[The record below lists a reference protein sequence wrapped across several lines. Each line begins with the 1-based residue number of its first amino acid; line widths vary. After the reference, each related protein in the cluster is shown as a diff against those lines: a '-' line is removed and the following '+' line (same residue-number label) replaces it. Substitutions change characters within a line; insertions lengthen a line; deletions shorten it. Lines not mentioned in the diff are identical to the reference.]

1 MGLNILFHPM
11 FHLFHLF
18 LFRLLENRKD
28 MKHMAMYAYIAGTTN
43 DDINDKGS
51 IACQIDFLK
60 QTNVD
65 YDAYYVDTFTGVSR
79 ARFQLQK
86 LLMIVKPGDMI
97 DVMDVSNMM
106 SNIREL
112 SSLLYYLDDLQITI
126 YSDNVELD
134 VGSIR
139 EHFTIK
145 MMCRAEKLTMMQQEL
160 NRKKMCHL
168 KRQIDL
174 RRNKENK
181 RDITRNDYQIYKL
194 LMSSNYKTAQRKT
207 GLSRSTLY
215 RLKKR
220 IQKRK

>member
-1 MGLNILFHPM
+1 MS
-11 FHLFHLF
+11 
-18 LFRLLENRKD
+18 
-28 MKHMAMYAYIAGTTN
+28 MYAYIAGTTN
-43 DDINDKGS
+43 NDLNDEGS
-51 IACQIDFLK
+51 IACQLDFLQ

-65 YDAYYVDTFTGVSR
+65 YDAYFIDTFIGASR

-86 LLMIVKPGDMI
+86 LLMVVKPGDMI
-97 DVMDVSNMM
+97 DVMDVSNMT

-139 EHFTIK
+139 DQFTIA
-145 MMCRAEKLTMMQQEL
+145 MMCRAEKLTMMQL
-160 NRKKMCHL
+160 DFNRKKKCHL

-174 RRNKENK
+174 RKSKKNKQLTQK
-181 RDITRNDYQIYKL
+181 DYEIYDM
-194 LMSSNYKTAQRKT
+194 LMGSDYRTTQQAT

>member
-1 MGLNILFHPM
+1 MS
-11 FHLFHLF
+11 
-18 LFRLLENRKD
+18 
-28 MKHMAMYAYIAGTTN
+28 MYAYIAGTTN
-43 DDINDKGS
+43 NDLNDEGS
-51 IACQIDFLK
+51 IACQFDFLQ

-65 YDAYYVDTFTGVSR
+65 YDAYFIDTFIGASR

-86 LLMIVKPGDMI
+86 LLMVVKPGDMI
-97 DVMDVSNMM
+97 DVMDVSNMT

-139 EHFTIK
+139 DQYTIA
-145 MMCRAEKLTMMQQEL
+145 MMCRAEKLTMMQRDF
-160 NRKKMCHL
+160 NRKKTCQL
-168 KRQIDL
+168 KRQIASI
-174 RRNKENK
+174 RSKENK
-181 RDITRNDYQIYKL
+181 RETTQQDYQIYNM
-194 LMSSNYKTAQRKT
+194 LMNSDYKTVQKAT

-220 IQKRK
+220 IQEQ

>member
-1 MGLNILFHPM
+1 
-11 FHLFHLF
+11 
-18 LFRLLENRKD
+18 
-28 MKHMAMYAYIAGTTN
+28 MKHMSIYAYVAGTTN
-43 DDINDKGS
+43 DDIKDKGS

-97 DVMDVSNMM
+97 DVMDVSNMT
-106 SNIREL
+106 SNVREL

-134 VGSIR
+134 VYSIR
-139 EHFTIK
+139 DQFTIA

-174 RRNKENK
+174 RRNKDNK
-181 RDITRNDYQIYKL
+181 REITQQDYQIYKM
-194 LMSSNYKTAQRKT
+194 LMKNDYRTVQKAT

-220 IQKRK
+220 IQKR

>member
-1 MGLNILFHPM
+1 
-11 FHLFHLF
+11 
-18 LFRLLENRKD
+18 
-28 MKHMAMYAYIAGTTN
+28 MKHMSMYAYVAGTTN

-51 IACQIDFLK
+51 VACQIDFLK

-112 SSLLYYLDDLQITI
+112 SCLLYYLEDLQITI
-126 YSDNVELD
+126 YSDEVELD

-139 EHFTIK
+139 DQYTIA
-145 MMCRAEKLTMMQQEL
+145 MMCRAEKLTMMQRDF
-160 NRKKMCHL
+160 NRKKTCQL
-168 KRQIDL
+168 KRQIASI
-174 RRNKENK
+174 RSKENK
-181 RDITRNDYQIYKL
+181 RETTQQDYQIYNM
-194 LMSSNYKTAQRKT
+194 LMNSDYKTVQKAT

-220 IQKRK
+220 IQKQ

>member
-1 MGLNILFHPM
+1 MS
-11 FHLFHLF
+11 
-18 LFRLLENRKD
+18 
-28 MKHMAMYAYIAGTTN
+28 MYAYIAGTTN
-43 DDINDKGS
+43 DDINDQGS
-51 IACQIDFLK
+51 IACQIDFLR

-65 YDAYYVDTFTGVSR
+65 YDAYFIDTFTGVCQ

-97 DVMDVSNMM
+97 DVMDVSNMT
-106 SNIREL
+106 SNVREL

-145 MMCRAEKLTMMQQEL
+145 MMCRAEKLTMMQHSF
-160 NRKKMCHL
+160 NRNKMCHL
-168 KRQIDL
+168 KHQIDV
-174 RRNKENK
+174 RRNKPV
-181 RDITRNDYQIYKL
+181 ITKHDYEIYDL
-194 LMSSNYKTAQRKT
+194 LIKSDYKTAQRKT

-220 IQKRK
+220 IQKQ

>member
-1 MGLNILFHPM
+1 
-11 FHLFHLF
+11 
-18 LFRLLENRKD
+18 

-145 MMCRAEKLTMMQQEL
+145 MMCRAEKLTMMQQEF
-160 NRKKMCHL
+160 NHNKMCHL
-168 KRQIDL
+168 KHQLALIQ
-174 RRNKENK
+174 NKNSK
-181 RDITRNDYQIYKL
+181 REITQQDYQIYKM
-194 LMSSNYKTAQRKT
+194 LMKNDYRTVQKAT

-220 IQKRK
+220 IQQQ

>member
-1 MGLNILFHPM
+1 
-11 FHLFHLF
+11 
-18 LFRLLENRKD
+18 
-28 MKHMAMYAYIAGTTN
+28 MKRMSMYAYVAGTTN

-51 IACQIDFLK
+51 VACQIDFLK

-112 SSLLYYLDDLQITI
+112 SCLLYYLEDLQITI
-126 YSDNVELD
+126 YSDEVELD

-139 EHFTIK
+139 DQYTIA
-145 MMCRAEKLTMMQQEL
+145 MMCRAEKLTMMQRDF
-160 NRKKMCHL
+160 NRKKTCQL
-168 KRQIDL
+168 KRQIASI
-174 RRNKENK
+174 RSKENK
-181 RDITRNDYQIYKL
+181 RETTQQDYQIYNM
-194 LMSSNYKTAQRKT
+194 LMNSDYKTVQKAT

-220 IQKRK
+220 IQKR

>member
-1 MGLNILFHPM
+1 MS
-11 FHLFHLF
+11 
-18 LFRLLENRKD
+18 
-28 MKHMAMYAYIAGTTN
+28 MYAYIAGTTN
-43 DDINDKGS
+43 NDLNDEGS
-51 IACQIDFLK
+51 IACQLDFLQ

-65 YDAYYVDTFTGVSR
+65 YDAYFIDTFIGASR

-86 LLMIVKPGDMI
+86 LLMVVKPGDMI
-97 DVMDVSNMM
+97 DVMDVSNMT

-139 EHFTIK
+139 DQFTIA
-145 MMCRAEKLTMMQQEL
+145 MMCRAEKLTMMQRDF
-160 NRKKMCHL
+160 NRKKKCHL

-174 RRNKENK
+174 RKSKKNKQLTQK
-181 RDITRNDYQIYKL
+181 DYEIYDM
-194 LMSSNYKTAQRKT
+194 LMGSDYRTTQQAT

-220 IQKRK
+220 IQKQ

>member
-1 MGLNILFHPM
+1 MS
-11 FHLFHLF
+11 
-18 LFRLLENRKD
+18 
-28 MKHMAMYAYIAGTTN
+28 MYAYIAGTTN
-43 DDINDKGS
+43 NDLNDEGS
-51 IACQIDFLK
+51 IACQLDFLRH
-60 QTNVD
+60 TNVE

-112 SSLLYYLDDLQITI
+112 SCLLYYLEDLQITI
-126 YSDNVELD
+126 YSDEVELD

-139 EHFTIK
+139 DQYTIA
-145 MMCRAEKLTMMQQEL
+145 MMCRAEKLTMMQRDF
-160 NRKKMCHL
+160 NRKKTCQL
-168 KRQIDL
+168 KRQIASI
-174 RRNKENK
+174 RSKENK
-181 RDITRNDYQIYKL
+181 RETTQQDYQIYNM
-194 LMSSNYKTAQRKT
+194 LMNSDYKTVQKAT

-220 IQKRK
+220 IQKQ

>member
-1 MGLNILFHPM
+1 
-11 FHLFHLF
+11 
-18 LFRLLENRKD
+18 
-28 MKHMAMYAYIAGTTN
+28 MAMYAYIAGTTN

-145 MMCRAEKLTMMQQEL
+145 MMCRAEKLTMMQQEF
-160 NRKKMCHL
+160 NHKKMCHFKHQL
-168 KRQIDL
+168 ALIQNKNSKR
-174 RRNKENK
+174 E
-181 RDITRNDYQIYKL
+181 ITQQDYQIYKM
-194 LMSSNYKTAQRKT
+194 LMKNDYRTVQKAT

-220 IQKRK
+220 IQQQ

>member
-1 MGLNILFHPM
+1 MS
-11 FHLFHLF
+11 
-18 LFRLLENRKD
+18 
-28 MKHMAMYAYIAGTTN
+28 MYAYIAGTTN
-43 DDINDKGS
+43 DDINDNGS
-51 IACQIDFLK
+51 IACQLDFLQ

-65 YDAYYVDTFTGVSR
+65 YDAYFIDTFIGASR

-86 LLMIVKPGDMI
+86 LLMVVKPGDMI
-97 DVMDVSNMM
+97 DVMDVSNMT

-139 EHFTIK
+139 DQFTIA
-145 MMCRAEKLTMMQQEL
+145 MMCRAEKLTMMQL
-160 NRKKMCHL
+160 DFNRKKKCHL

-174 RRNKENK
+174 RKSKKNKQLTQK
-181 RDITRNDYQIYKL
+181 DYEIYDM
-194 LMSSNYKTAQRKT
+194 LMGSDYRTTQQAT

>member
-1 MGLNILFHPM
+1 MS
-11 FHLFHLF
+11 
-18 LFRLLENRKD
+18 
-28 MKHMAMYAYIAGTTN
+28 MYAYIAGTTN
-43 DDINDKGS
+43 DDINDNGS
-51 IACQIDFLK
+51 IACQLDFLQ

-65 YDAYYVDTFTGVSR
+65 YDAYFIDTFIGASR

-86 LLMIVKPGDMI
+86 LLMVVKPGDMI
-97 DVMDVSNMM
+97 DVMDVSNMT

>member
-1 MGLNILFHPM
+1 
-11 FHLFHLF
+11 
-18 LFRLLENRKD
+18 
-28 MKHMAMYAYIAGTTN
+28 MKRMSMYAYIAGTTN
-43 DDINDKGS
+43 DDINDNGS
-51 IACQIDFLK
+51 IACQLDFLQ

-65 YDAYYVDTFTGVSR
+65 YDAYFIDTFIGASR

-86 LLMIVKPGDMI
+86 LLMVVKPGDMI
-97 DVMDVSNMM
+97 DVMDVSNMT

-139 EHFTIK
+139 EQFTIA
-145 MMCRAEKLTMMQQEL
+145 MMCRAEKLTMMQRDF
-160 NRKKMCHL
+160 NRKKTCQL
-168 KRQIDL
+168 KRQIASI
-174 RRNKENK
+174 RSKENK
-181 RDITRNDYQIYKL
+181 RETTQQDYQIYNM
-194 LMSSNYKTAQRKT
+194 LMNSDYKTVQKAT

-220 IQKRK
+220 IQKQ

>member
-1 MGLNILFHPM
+1 
-11 FHLFHLF
+11 
-18 LFRLLENRKD
+18 
-28 MKHMAMYAYIAGTTN
+28 MAMYAYIAGTTN
-43 DDINDKGS
+43 DDINDQGS
-51 IACQIDFLK
+51 IACQIDFLR

-65 YDAYYVDTFTGVSR
+65 YDAYFIDTFTGVCQ

-86 LLMIVKPGDMI
+86 LLMVVKPGDMI
-97 DVMDVSNMM
+97 DVMDVSNMT
-106 SNIREL
+106 SNVREL

-145 MMCRAEKLTMMQQEL
+145 MMCRAEKLTMMQQEF
-160 NRKKMCHL
+160 NRKKTCQL
-168 KRQIDL
+168 KRQIASI
-174 RRNKENK
+174 RSKENK
-181 RDITRNDYQIYKL
+181 RETTQQDYQIYNM
-194 LMSSNYKTAQRKT
+194 LMNSDYKTVQKAT

-220 IQKRK
+220 IQKQ

>member
-1 MGLNILFHPM
+1 
-11 FHLFHLF
+11 
-18 LFRLLENRKD
+18 

-43 DDINDKGS
+43 NDLNDEGS
-51 IACQIDFLK
+51 IACQLDFLQ

-65 YDAYYVDTFTGVSR
+65 YDAYFIDTFIGASR

-97 DVMDVSNMM
+97 DVMDVSNMT

>member
-1 MGLNILFHPM
+1 
-11 FHLFHLF
+11 
-18 LFRLLENRKD
+18 
-28 MKHMAMYAYIAGTTN
+28 MKRMSMYAYIAGTTN
-43 DDINDKGS
+43 DDINDNGS
-51 IACQIDFLK
+51 IACQLDFLQ

-65 YDAYYVDTFTGVSR
+65 YDAYFIDTFIGASR

-86 LLMIVKPGDMI
+86 LLMVVKPGDMI
-97 DVMDVSNMM
+97 DVMDVSNIM

-112 SSLLYYLDDLQITI
+112 SCLLYYLEDLQITI
-126 YSDNVELD
+126 YSDEVELD

-139 EHFTIK
+139 DQYTIA
-145 MMCRAEKLTMMQQEL
+145 MMCRAEKLTMMQRDF
-160 NRKKMCHL
+160 NRKKTCHL

-174 RRNKENK
+174 RKSKKNKQLTQK
-181 RDITRNDYQIYKL
+181 DYEIYDM
-194 LMSSNYKTAQRKT
+194 LMGSDYRTTQQAT

>member
-1 MGLNILFHPM
+1 
-11 FHLFHLF
+11 
-18 LFRLLENRKD
+18 
-28 MKHMAMYAYIAGTTN
+28 MAMYAYIDGTTN
-43 DDINDKGS
+43 DDINDNGS
-51 IACQIDFLK
+51 IACQLDFLQ

-65 YDAYYVDTFTGVSR
+65 YDAYFIDTFIGASR

-97 DVMDVSNMM
+97 DVMDVSNMT

-139 EHFTIK
+139 EYFTIA
-145 MMCRAEKLTMMQQEL
+145 MMCRAEKLTMMQL
-160 NRKKMCHL
+160 DFNRKKKCHL

-174 RRNKENK
+174 RKSKKNKQLTQK
-181 RDITRNDYQIYKL
+181 DYEIYDM
-194 LMSSNYKTAQRKT
+194 LMGSDYRTTQQAT

>member
-1 MGLNILFHPM
+1 
-11 FHLFHLF
+11 
-18 LFRLLENRKD
+18 
-28 MKHMAMYAYIAGTTN
+28 MAMYAYIAGTTN

-51 IACQIDFLK
+51 IACQIDFLR

-65 YDAYYVDTFTGVSR
+65 YDAYFIDTFTGVCQ

-97 DVMDVSNMM
+97 DVMDVSNMT
-106 SNIREL
+106 SNVREL

-145 MMCRAEKLTMMQQEL
+145 MMCRAEKLTMMQRDF
-160 NRKKMCHL
+160 NKKKMCHL
-168 KRQIDL
+168 KHQLALIQ
-174 RRNKENK
+174 NKNSK
-181 RDITRNDYQIYKL
+181 REITQQDYQIYKM
-194 LMSSNYKTAQRKT
+194 LMKNDYRTVQKAT

-220 IQKRK
+220 IQQQ

>member
-1 MGLNILFHPM
+1 
-11 FHLFHLF
+11 
-18 LFRLLENRKD
+18 
-28 MKHMAMYAYIAGTTN
+28 MKHMAIYAYVAGTTN
-43 DDINDKGS
+43 DDIKDKGS
-51 IACQIDFLK
+51 IACQLDWLK
-60 QTNVD
+60 QSNVH
-65 YDAYYVDTFTGVSR
+65 YDAYFIDTFTGVCR
-79 ARFQLQK
+79 ARFKLQE
-86 LLMIVKPGDMI
+86 LLRIVKPGDMI
-97 DVMDVSNMM
+97 DVMDVSNLT

-112 SSLLYYLDDLQITI
+112 SCLLYYLDDLRITI
-126 YSDNVELD
+126 YSSLVELD

-139 EHFTIK
+139 DQFTIA

>member
-1 MGLNILFHPM
+1 MS
-11 FHLFHLF
+11 
-18 LFRLLENRKD
+18 
-28 MKHMAMYAYIAGTTN
+28 MYAYVAGTTN

-51 IACQIDFLK
+51 VACQIDFLK

-86 LLMIVKPGDMI
+86 LLMVVKPGDII
-97 DVMDVSNMM
+97 DVMDVSNMT
-106 SNIREL
+106 SNVREL
-112 SSLLYYLDDLQITI
+112 FSLIYYLDDLQITI

-139 EHFTIK
+139 EYFTIA
-145 MMCRAEKLTMMQQEL
+145 MMCRAEKLTMMQRDF
-160 NRKKMCHL
+160 NRKKKCHL

-174 RRNKENK
+174 RKSKKNKQLTQK
-181 RDITRNDYQIYKL
+181 DYEIYDM
-194 LMSSNYKTAQRKT
+194 LMGSDYRTTHQAT

-220 IQKRK
+220 IQKQ

>member
-1 MGLNILFHPM
+1 MS
-11 FHLFHLF
+11 
-18 LFRLLENRKD
+18 
-28 MKHMAMYAYIAGTTN
+28 MYAYIAGTTN

-51 IACQIDFLK
+51 VACQIDFLK

-112 SSLLYYLDDLQITI
+112 SCLLYYLEDLQITI
-126 YSDNVELD
+126 YSDEVELD

-139 EHFTIK
+139 DQYTIA
-145 MMCRAEKLTMMQQEL
+145 MMCRAEKLTMMQRDF
-160 NRKKMCHL
+160 NRKKTCQL
-168 KRQIDL
+168 KRQIASI
-174 RRNKENK
+174 RSKENK
-181 RDITRNDYQIYKL
+181 RETTQQDYQIYNM
-194 LMSSNYKTAQRKT
+194 LMNSDYKTVQKAT

-220 IQKRK
+220 IQKQ

>member
-1 MGLNILFHPM
+1 
-11 FHLFHLF
+11 
-18 LFRLLENRKD
+18 
-28 MKHMAMYAYIAGTTN
+28 MKHMSRYAYVAGTTN

-51 IACQIDFLK
+51 VACQIDFLK

-112 SSLLYYLDDLQITI
+112 SCLLYYLEDLQITI
-126 YSDNVELD
+126 YSDEVELD

-139 EHFTIK
+139 DQYTIA
-145 MMCRAEKLTMMQQEL
+145 MMCRAEKLTMMQRDF
-160 NRKKMCHL
+160 NRKKTCQL
-168 KRQIDL
+168 KRQIASI
-174 RRNKENK
+174 RSKENK
-181 RDITRNDYQIYKL
+181 RETTQQDYQIYNM
-194 LMSSNYKTAQRKT
+194 LMNSDYKTVQKAT

-220 IQKRK
+220 IQKQ

>member
-1 MGLNILFHPM
+1 MS
-11 FHLFHLF
+11 
-18 LFRLLENRKD
+18 
-28 MKHMAMYAYIAGTTN
+28 MYAYVAGTTN
-43 DDINDKGS
+43 NDINDKGS
-51 IACQIDFLK
+51 VACQIDFLK

-112 SSLLYYLDDLQITI
+112 SCLLYYLEDLQITI
-126 YSDNVELD
+126 YSDEVELD

-139 EHFTIK
+139 DQYTIA
-145 MMCRAEKLTMMQQEL
+145 MMCRAEKLTMMQRDF
-160 NRKKMCHL
+160 NRKKTCQL
-168 KRQIDL
+168 KRQIASI
-174 RRNKENK
+174 RSKENK
-181 RDITRNDYQIYKL
+181 RETTQQDYQIYNM
-194 LMSSNYKTAQRKT
+194 LMNSDYKTVQKAT

-220 IQKRK
+220 IQKQ

>member
-1 MGLNILFHPM
+1 
-11 FHLFHLF
+11 
-18 LFRLLENRKD
+18 
-28 MKHMAMYAYIAGTTN
+28 MKRMSMYAYIAGTTN
-43 DDINDKGS
+43 DDINDNGS
-51 IACQIDFLK
+51 IACQLDFLQ

-65 YDAYYVDTFTGVSR
+65 YDAYFIDTFIGASR

-86 LLMIVKPGDMI
+86 LLMVVKPGDMI
-97 DVMDVSNMM
+97 DVMDVSNMT

-139 EHFTIK
+139 DQYTIA
-145 MMCRAEKLTMMQQEL
+145 MMCRAEKLTMMQRDF
-160 NRKKMCHL
+160 NRKKTCQL
-168 KRQIDL
+168 KRQIASI
-174 RRNKENK
+174 RSKENK
-181 RDITRNDYQIYKL
+181 RETTQQDYQIYNM
-194 LMSSNYKTAQRKT
+194 LMNSDYKTVQKAT

-220 IQKRK
+220 IQKQ

>member
-1 MGLNILFHPM
+1 MT
-11 FHLFHLF
+11 
-18 LFRLLENRKD
+18 
-28 MKHMAMYAYIAGTTN
+28 MYAYIAGTTN
-43 DDINDKGS
+43 NDLNDEGS
-51 IACQIDFLK
+51 IACQFDFLQ

-65 YDAYYVDTFTGVSR
+65 YDAYFIDTFIGASR

-86 LLMIVKPGDMI
+86 LLMVVKPGDMI
-97 DVMDVSNMM
+97 DVMDVSNMT

-139 EHFTIK
+139 DQYTIA
-145 MMCRAEKLTMMQQEL
+145 MMCRAEKLTMMQRDF
-160 NRKKMCHL
+160 NRKKTCQL
-168 KRQIDL
+168 KRQIASI
-174 RRNKENK
+174 RSKENK
-181 RDITRNDYQIYKL
+181 RETTQQDYQIYNM
-194 LMSSNYKTAQRKT
+194 LMNSDYKTVQKAT

-220 IQKRK
+220 IQKQ

>member
-1 MGLNILFHPM
+1 
-11 FHLFHLF
+11 
-18 LFRLLENRKD
+18 
-28 MKHMAMYAYIAGTTN
+28 MAMYAYIAGTTN
-43 DDINDKGS
+43 DDINDQGS
-51 IACQIDFLK
+51 IACQIDFLR

-65 YDAYYVDTFTGVSR
+65 YDAYFIDTFTGVCQ

-97 DVMDVSNMM
+97 DVMDVSNMT
-106 SNIREL
+106 SNVREL

-134 VGSIR
+134 VYSIR
-139 EHFTIK
+139 DQFTIA

-174 RRNKENK
+174 RRNKDNK
-181 RDITRNDYQIYKL
+181 REITQQDYQIYKM
-194 LMSSNYKTAQRKT
+194 LMKNDYRTVQKAT

-220 IQKRK
+220 IQKR

>member
-1 MGLNILFHPM
+1 MS
-11 FHLFHLF
+11 
-18 LFRLLENRKD
+18 
-28 MKHMAMYAYIAGTTN
+28 MYAYIAGTTN
-43 DDINDKGS
+43 DDINDNGS
-51 IACQIDFLK
+51 IACQLDFLQ

-65 YDAYYVDTFTGVSR
+65 YDAYFIDTFIGASR

-86 LLMIVKPGDMI
+86 LLMVVKPGDMI
-97 DVMDVSNMM
+97 DVMDVSNMT

-145 MMCRAEKLTMMQQEL
+145 MMSRAEKLTMMQQEL

>member
-1 MGLNILFHPM
+1 
-11 FHLFHLF
+11 
-18 LFRLLENRKD
+18 
-28 MKHMAMYAYIAGTTN
+28 MKRMSMYAYIAGTTN
-43 DDINDKGS
+43 NDINDNGS
-51 IACQIDFLK
+51 IACQLDFLQ

-65 YDAYYVDTFTGVSR
+65 YDAYFIDTFIGASR

-86 LLMIVKPGDMI
+86 LLMVVKPGDMI
-97 DVMDVSNMM
+97 DVMDVSNMT

-139 EHFTIK
+139 DQFTIA
-145 MMCRAEKLTMMQQEL
+145 MMCRAEKLTMMQRDF
-160 NRKKMCHL
+160 NRKKKCHL

-174 RRNKENK
+174 RKSKKNKQLTQK
-181 RDITRNDYQIYKL
+181 DYEIYDM
-194 LMSSNYKTAQRKT
+194 LMGSDYRTTQQAT

>member
-1 MGLNILFHPM
+1 
-11 FHLFHLF
+11 
-18 LFRLLENRKD
+18 
-28 MKHMAMYAYIAGTTN
+28 MAMYAYIAGTTN

-112 SSLLYYLDDLQITI
+112 SCLLYYLEDLQITI
-126 YSDNVELD
+126 YSDEVELD

-139 EHFTIK
+139 DQYTIA
-145 MMCRAEKLTMMQQEL
+145 MMCRAEKLTMMQHSF

-168 KRQIDL
+168 KHQIDV

-181 RDITRNDYQIYKL
+181 REVTRSDYQIYKL
-194 LMSSNYKTAQRKT
+194 LMSSNYKTVQKAT

-220 IQKRK
+220 IQEQSSRR

>member
-1 MGLNILFHPM
+1 MS
-11 FHLFHLF
+11 
-18 LFRLLENRKD
+18 
-28 MKHMAMYAYIAGTTN
+28 MYAYIAGTTN
-43 DDINDKGS
+43 DDINDQGS
-51 IACQIDFLK
+51 IACQIDFLR

-65 YDAYYVDTFTGVSR
+65 YDAYFIDTFTGVCQ

-97 DVMDVSNMM
+97 DVMDVSNMT
-106 SNIREL
+106 SNVREL

-145 MMCRAEKLTMMQQEL
+145 MMCRAEKLTMMQQEF
-160 NRKKMCHL
+160 NHKKMCHL
-168 KRQIDL
+168 KHQINV
-174 RRNKENK
+174 RRNKPV
-181 RDITRNDYQIYKL
+181 ITKHDYEIYDL
-194 LMSSNYKTAQRKT
+194 LMKSDYKTAQRKT

-220 IQKRK
+220 IQKQ

>member
-1 MGLNILFHPM
+1 
-11 FHLFHLF
+11 
-18 LFRLLENRKD
+18 
-28 MKHMAMYAYIAGTTN
+28 MKRMSMYAYVAGTTN

-51 IACQIDFLK
+51 VACQIDFLK
-60 QTNVD
+60 QANVD

-86 LLMIVKPGDMI
+86 LLMVVKPGDMI
-97 DVMDVSNMM
+97 DVMDVSNMT
-106 SNIREL
+106 SNVREL
-112 SSLLYYLDDLQITI
+112 FSLIYYLDDLQITI

-139 EHFTIK
+139 EYFTIA
-145 MMCRAEKLTMMQQEL
+145 MMCRAEKLTMMQRDF
-160 NRKKMCHL
+160 NRKKKCHL

-174 RRNKENK
+174 RKSKKNKQLTQK
-181 RDITRNDYQIYKL
+181 DYEIYDM
-194 LMSSNYKTAQRKT
+194 LMGSDYRTTQQAT

-220 IQKRK
+220 IQKQ

>member
-1 MGLNILFHPM
+1 MS
-11 FHLFHLF
+11 
-18 LFRLLENRKD
+18 
-28 MKHMAMYAYIAGTTN
+28 MYAYIAGTTN
-43 DDINDKGS
+43 NDLNDEGS
-51 IACQIDFLK
+51 IACQLDFLQ

-65 YDAYYVDTFTGVSR
+65 YDAYFIDTFIGASR

-97 DVMDVSNMM
+97 DVMDVSNMT